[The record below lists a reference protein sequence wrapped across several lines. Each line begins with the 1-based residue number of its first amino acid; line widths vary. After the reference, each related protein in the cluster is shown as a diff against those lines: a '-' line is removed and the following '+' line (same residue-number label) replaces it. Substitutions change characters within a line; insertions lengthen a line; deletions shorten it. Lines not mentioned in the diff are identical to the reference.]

1 MEFDLSEVL
10 KDVSGPDT
18 DKQQIRYIP
27 LDQIDPDPN
36 NFYSL
41 DGLNKLAGSIEM
53 LGLQQPL
60 LVRPAK
66 DGRFTV
72 ISGHRRRAALMLIRD
87 GGSTQFADGV
97 PCIVDY
103 SEASD
108 ALRELKLIM
117 ANSDTRKMSSAD
129 QNTQAERL
137 EDILR
142 RLEDEGFEF
151 PGRLRDWVSKLSGM
165 SRTKLA
171 RLKVIRDGLEKGIS
185 KKYYKAGKLKEEPA
199 YELARLPEGTQ
210 KAIVSWYTSRDTSPE
225 RWSAYTIKQY
235 AEDLQRLETY
245 VCPAKFGGRPCVNTY
260 GIMERLWKLGYH
272 DYCHCGTG
280 KKCCATCE
288 DLASCAHVCGHM
300 IEKAEKLRMER
311 RKKNKEIKE
320 AEKKAQQLIVDR
332 IRAIWLRFGNALGR
346 ANMEDEDLRK
356 ITGLKIYQLD
366 STQIAS
372 LEAGEYAPKLKAGC
386 VLPFWNA
393 SYLSDIDRYIKT
405 ADALDCSLDY
415 LFCRTDV
422 PEVAKQ
428 AQSVPAVEKREISVR
443 WLGWLTG
450 EAPSGVKC
458 WARFMDEESSED
470 FTMMATYDASADAW
484 FCGDRLSKMSVID
497 QKCIGWWPLPDENAL
512 DLPADLTPQPVP
524 IPDTAP
530 QWRTGTPEKEGPYW
544 CEIQCGKEVKRQPA
558 RWLDDTGWHFYHMD
572 ATFSAPVLRW
582 YPLPE
587 E

>member
-1 MEFDLSEVL
+1 MDFDLSEVL

-18 DKQQIRYIP
+18 GKQQIRYIP
-27 LDQIDPDPN
+27 LDQIDPDPD

-41 DGLNKLAGSIEM
+41 DGLNELAGSIEM

-66 DGRFTV
+66 DGRFVV

-87 GGSTQFADGV
+87 GGSQQFADGI

-129 QNTQAERL
+129 QNTQAERI
-137 EDILR
+137 EDLLR
-142 RLEDEGFEF
+142 QLEDEGFEF
-151 PGRLRDWVSKLSGM
+151 PGRLRDWVAKLSGM
-165 SRTKLA
+165 SRSKLA
-171 RLKVIRDGLEKGIS
+171 RLKVIRDGLTPEIS
-185 KKYYKAGKLKEEPA
+185 RKYYKPGKLKEEAA
-199 YELARLPEGTQ
+199 YELARLPERVQ
-210 KAIVSWYTSRDTSPE
+210 KATVAMFEAKGSTPE
-225 RWSAYTIKQY
+225 YWWASTIKQY
-235 AEDLQRLETY
+235 GEDYQRVETY
-245 VCPAKFGGRPCVNTY
+245 TCPKKFGGGPCVNQDSILRRIWE
-260 GIMERLWKLGYH
+260 GNCRG
-272 DYCHCGTG
+272 YCHCSSG
-280 KKCCATCE
+280 KKCCATCDE
-288 DLASCAHVCGHM
+288 LASCAHVCGHM
-300 IEKAEKLRMER
+300 LPKAEELHRER
-311 RKKNKEIKE
+311 RQKNKEMKE
-320 AEKKAQQLIVDR
+320 AEKAAQQPIVDR

-346 ANMEDEDLRK
+346 ANMEDEELRK
-356 ITGLKIYQLD
+356 ITGHKIYQLD

-372 LEAGEYAPKLKAGC
+372 LEAGEYAPKIKAGC
-386 VLPFWNA
+386 VLPFFNS
-393 SYLSDIDRYIKT
+393 SYLSDVDCYIKT

-415 LFCRTDV
+415 IFLRTDV
-422 PEVAKQ
+422 PEVNTKA
-428 AQSVPAVEKREISVR
+428 VPAQEKREISLR
-443 WLGWLTG
+443 FLGWLTG
-450 EAPSGVKC
+450 TAPDGVKC
-458 WARFMDEESSED
+458 WARFMDDETTQD

-530 QWRTGTPEKEGPYW
+530 QWQTGTPEKEGPYW

-582 YPLPE
+582 HPLPE